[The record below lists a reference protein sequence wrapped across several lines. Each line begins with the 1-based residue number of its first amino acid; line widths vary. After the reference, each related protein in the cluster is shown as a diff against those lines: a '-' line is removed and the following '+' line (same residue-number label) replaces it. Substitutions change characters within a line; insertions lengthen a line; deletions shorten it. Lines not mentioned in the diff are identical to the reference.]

1 MSDYY
6 MQHNLLLVRVWNSGQ
21 NVYDIDSS

>member
-6 MQHNLLLVRVWNSGQ
+6 MQ